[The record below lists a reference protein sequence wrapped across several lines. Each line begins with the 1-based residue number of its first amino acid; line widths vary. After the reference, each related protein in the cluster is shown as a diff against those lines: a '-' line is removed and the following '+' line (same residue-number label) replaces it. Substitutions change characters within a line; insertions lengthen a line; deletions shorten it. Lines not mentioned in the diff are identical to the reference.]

1 MKLLLT
7 ILYSVAIGYNL
18 LYLAYNVQRT
28 SMFNLLWSVVIII
41 ACSINLYFLW
51 KNKQQSE

>member
-1 MKLLLT
+1 MKIFLA

-18 LYLAYNVQRT
+18 LYLAYNVQRA
-28 SMFNLLWSVVIII
+28 SVFNLLWSVVIIV

-51 KNKQQSE
+51 KNQQQSK